1 MRVIVASMPDME
13 LWPTGRLLSTAARLV
28 EHAWNEQLAS
38 IGVTHAGVIAL
49 EVLASHGTMTQAQLA
64 QIVHV
69 QAQTMGKTLSR
80 LETYGHI
87 DRVRSNQDRRSHQVS
102 STDHGRSV
110 LGSAQLLEK
119 SLVPG
124 GQLSSDDLRGKLQAV
139 IKSLADSRWDLN
151 PDKGVEEAVKH
162 AAPVAGT
169 PTELEESAK
178 RKLVEE
184 LPTESTKENDGGPG
198 VLQKKNGSTGHTQD

>member
-1 MRVIVASMPDME
+1 MPDME

-49 EVLASHGTMTQAQLA
+49 EVLAGHGTMTQAQLA

-87 DRVRSNQDRRSHQVS
+87 GRVRSTQDRRSHQVTI
-102 STDHGRSV
+102 TDHGRSV
-110 LGSAQLLEK
+110 LASAQELEK

-124 GQLSSDDLRGKLQAV
+124 GQLSSDDLRNKLQSV
-139 IKSLADSRWDLN
+139 IKSLADARWDLS
-151 PDKGVEEAVKH
+151 DKGVEEAVKH
-162 AAPVAGT
+162 AAPTAGT
-169 PTELEESAK
+169 PPELDESAK
-178 RKLVEE
+178 QKLAEE
-184 LPTESTKENDGGPG
+184 LPSAETVEPAGQDDVPFGGKRNGTDGR
-198 VLQKKNGSTGHTQD
+198 GSV

>member
-1 MRVIVASMPDME
+1 ME

-49 EVLASHGTMTQAQLA
+49 EVLAGHGTMTQAQLA

-87 DRVRSNQDRRSHQVS
+87 ERVRSNQDRRSHQVS
-102 STDHGRSV
+102 ITDHGRTV
-110 LGSAQLLEK
+110 LVSAQKLET

-124 GQLSSDDLRGKLQAV
+124 GQLSSDDLRNKLQSV

-151 PDKGVEEAVKH
+151 SGKGVQEAVEH
-162 AAPVAGT
+162 AAPPAGT
-169 PTELEESAK
+169 PPVLDESAK
-178 RKLVEE
+178 QKLAAE
-184 LPTESTKENDGGPG
+184 LPDDSREGLADDGIHI
-198 VLQKKNGSTGHTQD
+198 LRQKNGTTGHHEG

>member
-1 MRVIVASMPDME
+1 ME

-49 EVLASHGTMTQAQLA
+49 EVLAGQGTMTQAQLA

-87 DRVRSNQDRRSHQVS
+87 ERIRSTQDRRSHQVTI
-102 STDHGRSV
+102 TDHGREV
-110 LGSAQLLEK
+110 LASAQELEK

-124 GQLSSDDLRGKLQAV
+124 GQLSSDDLRNKLQSV
-139 IKSLADSRWDLN
+139 IRSLADSRWNVKTDR
-151 PDKGVEEAVKH
+151 GVEEAVKH
-162 AAPVAGT
+162 AAPAAGT
-169 PTELEESAK
+169 PPELDENAK
-178 RKLVEE
+178 QKLAEE
-184 LPTESTKENDGGPG
+184 LPAESEEDDGNSI
-198 VLQKKNGSTGHTQD
+198 LSQKDGTDGNAKD

>member
-1 MRVIVASMPDME
+1 M
-13 LWPTGRLLSTAARLV
+13 

-49 EVLASHGTMTQAQLA
+49 EVLAGQGTMTQAQLA

-87 DRVRSNQDRRSHQVS
+87 ERIRSAQDRRSHQVTI
-102 STDHGRSV
+102 TDHGRSV
-110 LGSAQLLEK
+110 LGSAQELEK

-124 GQLSSDDLRGKLQAV
+124 GQLSSDDLRTKLQSV
-139 IKSLADSRWDLN
+139 IKSLADARWDLKST
-151 PDKGVEEAVKH
+151 KGVEDAVKH
-162 AAPVAGT
+162 AAPAAGT
-169 PTELEESAK
+169 PAELDESAK
-178 RKLVEE
+178 QKLAEE
-184 LPTESTKENDGGPG
+184 LPAEPVEPVDEDEGAFGEAKRD
-198 VLQKKNGSTGHTQD
+198 

>member
-1 MRVIVASMPDME
+1 ME

-49 EVLASHGTMTQAQLA
+49 EVLAGHGTMTQAQLA

-87 DRVRSNQDRRSHQVS
+87 ERSRSSQDRRSHQVS
-102 STDHGRSV
+102 ITDHGRSV
-110 LGSAQLLEK
+110 LASAQELET

-124 GQLSSDDLRGKLQAV
+124 GQLSSDDLRNRLQSV
-139 IKSLADSRWDLN
+139 IKSLADARWDV
-151 PDKGVEEAVKH
+151 DSGKGVEEAVKP
-162 AAPVAGT
+162 AAPAAGT
-169 PTELEESAK
+169 PPELDDSAK
-178 RKLVEE
+178 QKLAEE
-184 LPTESTKENDGGPG
+184 LPPAEPDEPAEQDDGTFGE
-198 VLQKKNGSTGHTQD
+198 KRNGTDGTQAG

>member
-1 MRVIVASMPDME
+1 MPDME

-49 EVLASHGTMTQAQLA
+49 EVLAGHGTMTQAQLA

-87 DRVRSNQDRRSHQVS
+87 ERVRSSQDRRSHQVS
-102 STDHGRSV
+102 ITDHGRSV
-110 LGSAQLLEK
+110 LSSAQELEK

-151 PDKGVEEAVKH
+151 SDKGVEEAVKH

-178 RKLVEE
+178 KKLVEE
-184 LPTESTKENDGGPG
+184 LPADSPEENDGEPG
-198 VLQKKNGSTGHTQD
+198 VLKQKNGTTGHDEG

>member
-1 MRVIVASMPDME
+1 MPDME

-49 EVLASHGTMTQAQLA
+49 EVLAGHGTMTQAQLA

-87 DRVRSNQDRRSHQVS
+87 ERSRSSQDRRSHRVS
-102 STDHGRSV
+102 ITDHGRSV
-110 LGSAQLLEK
+110 LASAQELEN

-124 GQLSSDDLRGKLQAV
+124 GQLSSDDLRSKLQSV
-139 IKSLADSRWDLN
+139 IKSLADARWDLE
-151 PDKGVEEAVKH
+151 PGKGVEEAVKH

-169 PTELEESAK
+169 SPELDESAK
-178 RKLVEE
+178 QKLAAE
-184 LPTESTKENDGGPG
+184 LPDDHQTMDN
-198 VLQKKNGSTGHTQD
+198 QDAGIFGEKRN